1 MKSWLRLPLVFLL
14 IWCALR
20 GAVFLLPGDPA
31 EFLVHESLVRIE
43 ASELRIK
50 MDLPASPAERLLSL
64 PKNRSLVR
72 NESAMALLGRA
83 AERSL
88 ILAGLALALAIPFT
102 VLTLYLSFRRGRSRR
117 ASESLVILLA
127 SVPVFVAGPVFLR
140 AFPIPNPFLPALILA
155 LHLTAFWHRSLSK
168 HLDTSLLKSSVPGA
182 RALGFPEPAVF
193 AKHLLAPSFGY
204 FTVYFG
210 TQLGVLLNGSLL
222 VETLFQWHGVGS
234 LLADAVLSRD
244 YPVIELTLMGVSVA
258 SLLAQQL
265 GYHFQARLDPRTS

>member
-43 ASELRIK
+43 ASELRKK
-50 MDLPASPAERLLSL
+50 MDLPESPLERMLSL

-72 NESAMALLGRA
+72 NESAATLLSRA
-83 AERSL
+83 AGKSL
-88 ILAGLALALAIPFT
+88 VLTALTLFLAIPLTF
-102 VLTLYLSFRRGRSRR
+102 LTLYLSFRRGRGRR
-117 ASESLVILLA
+117 ISEGSVIVLA

-140 AFPIPNPFLPALILA
+140 VFPLPNPILPALILA
-155 LHLTAFWHRSLSK
+155 LHLTAFWHRSLSR
-168 HLDTSLLKSSVPGA
+168 HLEASILKSSVPGA
-182 RALGFPEPAVF
+182 RALGFSEFTVF
-193 AKHLLAPSFGY
+193 RKHLLAPSFGY
-204 FTVYFG
+204 FTVFFG

-244 YPVIELTLMGVSVA
+244 YPVIELTLMAVSVA
-258 SLLAQQL
+258 SLIAQQL
-265 GYHFQARLDPRTS
+265 GYHFQARLDPRAT